1 MTAEED
7 VEDLLDDLTE
17 YDDIETMLAELDES
31 DEEVEFGD
39 IDDQGEVFAED

>member
-17 YDDIETMLAELDES
+17 YDDIETMLAELDE
-31 DEEVEFGD
+31 DAVELGD
-39 IDDQGEVFAED
+39 LDDQGEVFAED